1 MEDLA
6 RVDTV
11 ADELVVRRL
20 DVGDDEETLSAVPG
34 AAEVRPMPNWIEHP
48 EPGGVNWTIRKS
60 VAPEV
65 RVEPPP
71 EALVERLRAVDVRD
85 GDDDGLELHVC
96 AHGCLPGR
104 SLRWNLARRRLPV
117 NPRGASHLLGA
128 DPFVTRLGSVAVP
141 ARRTY
146 MRMLFP
152 ERVDAVDPA
161 RVYADLPHN
170 DPRPAVRLN
179 MIVSVDGGTSW
190 NGVSGALGGP
200 ADKAL
205 FGVLRSLADVV
216 LVASAT
222 MQGEHYGPAVLPAP
236 VQDAR
241 RERGQTPVPPIAVVT
256 RTCQFDWNTPF
267 FAAATERPIVLT
279 VSSASEADRTPS
291 RGRRRGDRRRRARRR
306 PRPCGTRLGA
316 SGAQSVLAEGGPT
329 LNGQLA
335 RAGLLD
341 ELCVTLAPLLASG
354 DAKRLIA
361 GSTLDA
367 LEPLD
372 LRSICEEDDYLFLRY
387 RPR

>member
-1 MEDLA
+1 
-6 RVDTV
+6 
-11 ADELVVRRL
+11 
-20 DVGDDEETLSAVPG
+20 
-34 AAEVRPMPNWIEHP
+34 
-48 EPGGVNWTIRKS
+48 
-60 VAPEV
+60 
-65 RVEPPP
+65 
-71 EALVERLRAVDVRD
+71 
-85 GDDDGLELHVC
+85 
-96 AHGCLPGR
+96 
-104 SLRWNLARRRLPV
+104 
-117 NPRGASHLLGA
+117 
-128 DPFVTRLGSVAVP
+128 
-141 ARRTY
+141 

-170 DPRPAVRLN
+170 DSRPAVRLN

-205 FGVLRSLADVV
+205 FSVLRSLADVV

-222 MQGEHYGPAVLPAP
+222 MQGEHYGPALLPAP

-241 RERGQTPVPPIAVVT
+241 RARGQTPVPPIAVVT
-256 RTCQFDWNTPF
+256 RTCQFDWDTPF
-267 FAAATERPIVLT
+267 FAAATERPIVVT
-279 VSSASEADRTPS
+279 VSSASEEDRKRAADVAEVIIA
-291 RGRRRGDRRRRARRR
+291 GEHDVDLDRAVRA
-306 PRPCGTRLGA
+306 LGA
-316 SGAQSVLAEGGPT
+316 LGAHSVLAEGGPT